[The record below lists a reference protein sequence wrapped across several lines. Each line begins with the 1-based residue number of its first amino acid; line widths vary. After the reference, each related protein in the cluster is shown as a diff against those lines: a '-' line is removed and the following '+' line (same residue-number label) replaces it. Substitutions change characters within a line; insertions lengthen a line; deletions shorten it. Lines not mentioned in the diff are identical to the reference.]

1 MKNIATALAIFL
13 AAISFTRAAE
23 TEAAKKDIA
32 QLQGEWTMVSASADG
47 QEMPAQMRQQMKRVC
62 KGNVTT
68 TTMSGQVY
76 LKANFTLDPS
86 KTPKTIDYHMTDGFA
101 KGQKQLGIYE
111 INGDTFKAS
120 FAKPGVAR
128 PADFKGGQGVT
139 VSVWKR
145 AKPASP

>member
-1 MKNIATALAIFL
+1 MVRQASLMKNIATAIAIVL

-23 TEAAKKDIA
+23 TDAAKKDIA

-76 LKANFTLDPS
+76 LKATFTVDPS
-86 KTPKTIDYHMTDGFA
+86 KTPKTIDYRMTDGFA

-111 INGDTFKAS
+111 INGDTFKAC
-120 FAKPGVAR
+120 FAKPGVAPTR
-128 PADFKGGQGVT
+128 RF
-139 VSVWKR
+139 
-145 AKPASP
+145 

>member
-13 AAISFTRAAE
+13 AAISFTRAAD
-23 TEAAKKDIA
+23 TDAAKKDIA

-47 QEMPAQMRQQMKRVC
+47 QEMPAQMRQQMKRIC

-68 TTMSGQVY
+68 TTMAGQVY
-76 LKANFTLDPS
+76 LKATFAVDPS

-111 INGDTFKAS
+111 INGDTFKAC
-120 FAKPGVAR
+120 FAKPGAAR
-128 PADFKGGQGVT
+128 PADFQGGVGVT
-139 VSVWKR
+139 MSVWKR
-145 AKPASP
+145 AKAASP